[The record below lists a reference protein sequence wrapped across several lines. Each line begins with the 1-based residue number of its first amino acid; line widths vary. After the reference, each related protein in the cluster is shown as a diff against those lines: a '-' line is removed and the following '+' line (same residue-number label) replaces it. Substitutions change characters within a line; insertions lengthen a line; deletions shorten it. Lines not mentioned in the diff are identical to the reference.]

1 MNETKIAFK
10 AVTKTILKTK
20 LTESKSIQSVIH
32 YITAFLAICV
42 APLVLLTAC
51 GNDDP
56 ADLDDKITF
65 ATSSMYPPFE
75 FHAQGELQ
83 GLDIDIA
90 KAVAKELGR
99 EAIFEDMQFGA
110 VLAAIQSGQADAGI
124 ATMTITDERKQ
135 CFDFSEPFYF
145 ETMAAVFDVLM
156 PINEIADMDGK
167 RIVCQ
172 LGTTMEFWLKQ
183 QHFVS
188 AEIVTMD
195 SPNQAIEAVKS
206 GQADVAFLDGA
217 QSAIFSQNNPELAY
231 KTLITSKDG
240 YGIVVRKGSDL
251 LEQINSALATLE
263 GKGELNKIKTKWL
276 GDE

>member
-135 CFDFSEPFYF
+135 TNSTFGD
-145 ETMAAVFDVLM
+145 
-156 PINEIADMDGK
+156 
-167 RIVCQ
+167 
-172 LGTTMEFWLKQ
+172 
-183 QHFVS
+183 
-188 AEIVTMD
+188 
-195 SPNQAIEAVKS
+195 
-206 GQADVAFLDGA
+206 
-217 QSAIFSQNNPELAY
+217 IFSIFSIIFYSLDFIYLLILQTNLLISLL
-231 KTLITSKDG
+231 TLS
-240 YGIVVRKGSDL
+240 
-251 LEQINSALATLE
+251 
-263 GKGELNKIKTKWL
+263 
-276 GDE
+276 